1 MSKLKTISAV
11 SELYEKIE
19 RKGSV
24 VFKAPKM
31 TGNTQSVVNLLDNL
45 NAHQERVRGGVQRSI
60 IISESQDG
68 YWKIQFE
75 DHNAPNDQNKR
86 EQPHRWVPFGG
97 WL

>member
-24 VFKAPKM
+24 VCKAPKM
-31 TGNTQSVVNLLDNL
+31 SGNTQIIVNLLDNL

-60 IISESQDG
+60 RLLESQDG
-68 YWKIQFE
+68 YWKIDFE
-75 DHNAPNDQNKR
+75 DYNAPNDQNKR
-86 EQPHRWVPFGG
+86 EQPHLWRPIGEN
-97 WL
+97 L